1 MTSRLKLFV
10 LFCTITLVY
19 ADQSLEAQLE
29 EIKQSAPSVKF
40 PEVPVYDVSI
50 QKYLRYPAINS
61 FSSEQLNDHNYS
73 TQITNDFN
81 LNQVEMV
88 GYMQDNNV
96 KYGLIKTPYETL
108 MLKAGDKIKGGVL
121 TSVNESGA
129 VITELVVDS
138 DGKTY
143 NKIVNLKYN
152 INNEVKLKLQ
162 WKNK

>member
-19 ADQSLEAQLE
+19 ADQSLEAQLD
-29 EIKQSAPSVKF
+29 EIKQNAPNVKF
-40 PEVPVYDVSI
+40 PEVPVYDITV
-50 QKYLRYPAINS
+50 QKYLRYPPVND
-61 FSSEQLNDHNYS
+61 FSNDHLNDGTYT
-73 TQITNDFN
+73 TQVTSDFN
-81 LNQVEMV
+81 LNQLEMV

-108 MLKAGDKIKGGVL
+108 MLKAGDKIKSGVL

-129 VITELVVDS
+129 VITELVMDS
-138 DGKTY
+138 DGRTY
-143 NKIVNLKYN
+143 QKIVNLKYN

-162 WKNK
+162 